1 MIFFNKFKIFLSSR
15 NLYRRQHMQITHRI
29 SKVTWYER
37 MFIRQVNSS
46 DVYMYFTSNIDWN
59 FEQNPLLFKL
69 ARENSRHFTS
79 SPRNNVGETSA
90 EILYWWQ
97 VTTLISMENSAV
109 VFYTHVILQGNMP
122 LVASRNVGCFL
133 RQYLNWLQIYRDWN
147 FD

>member
-1 MIFFNKFKIFLSSR
+1 MIFFNRFKIFLSSR
-15 NLYRRQHMQITHRI
+15 NLYRRQHIQIIHRI

-109 VFYTHVILQGNMP
+109 VFYTSFCRETCNWWRREMLAV
-122 LVASRNVGCFL
+122 FL